1 MANPTTVT
9 INCETG
15 EAIEREM
22 TADELANYNAL
33 KASVDADIAAP
44 QQLAQDKMIQD
55 KQAAQAKLAALG
67 LTPDD
72 LKALGL

>member
-1 MANPTTVT
+1 MTNPTTVT

-15 EAIEREM
+15 ETIEREM
-22 TADELANYNAL
+22 TAEELANYKAL
-33 KASVDADIAAP
+33 KTSVDAD
-44 QQLAQDKMIQD
+44 L
-55 KQAAQAKLAALG
+55 AAQIQLEADKISATAKLEALG

>member
-33 KASVDADIAAP
+33 KASVDADIAAQ
-44 QQLAQDKMIQD
+44 QQLEADKIS
-55 KQAAQAKLAALG
+55 AQAKLAALG